1 MKNLRIFIL
10 KNYFFFLFLTFEL
23 ISVSLLVSSND
34 FHKTTFIN
42 SSGTFIG
49 GLMEKKAELT
59 EYLHLKEIND
69 DLLDENAKLKMLLKD
84 SKYRLK
90 KGRVV
95 FTDSNS
101 VVQYIYL
108 PANVINNTV
117 SQQNNFLTIN
127 RGSLDG
133 VEKDM
138 GVTNRKSI
146 VGFVKDV
153 SPHYATVVS
162 VLNRNFVLSVK
173 LINTNEHGLIRWDGK
188 AVNEVE
194 LTGITVDAKV
204 ENGDTIVTRGSSARF
219 PENILVG
226 TVTDVTQKPG
236 SMHHHIT
243 VKLATDFNSIYNVY
257 VIDNKFRAEQK
268 VLESKQEGEK

>member
-1 MKNLRIFIL
+1 MRNLRIFIL

-23 ISVSLLVSSND
+23 ISVSLLVSTND
-34 FHKTTFIN
+34 FHNSTFIN

-69 DLLDENAKLKMLLKD
+69 DLLDENSKLKMLLKD

-101 VVQYIYL
+101 VIQYIYL

-117 SQQNNFLTIN
+117 SQQNNFITIN

-133 VEKDM
+133 IEKDM

-173 LINTNEHGLIRWDGK
+173 LKNTNEHGLIRWDGK

-204 ENGDTIVTRGSSARF
+204 ETSDTIVTRGSSARF

-226 TVTDVTQKPG
+226 FVTDVEQKPG

-243 VKLATDFNSIYNVY
+243 VKLATDFNSLYNVY
-257 VIDNKFRAEQK
+257 VIDNKFGEEQK
-268 VLESKQEGEK
+268 ALEAKQGVEK

>member
-1 MKNLRIFIL
+1 
-10 KNYFFFLFLTFEL
+10 
-23 ISVSLLVSSND
+23 
-34 FHKTTFIN
+34 
-42 SSGTFIG
+42 
-49 GLMEKKAELT
+49 MEKKAELT
-59 EYLHLKEIND
+59 EYMHLKEINE

-90 KGRVV
+90 KGKVV

-101 VVQYIYL
+101 VIQYIYL
-108 PANVINNTV
+108 PAKVINNTV
-117 SQQNNFLTIN
+117 SQQNNFITIN

-146 VGFVKDV
+146 VGFVRDV
-153 SPHYATVVS
+153 SPHYATIVS

-173 LINTNEHGLIRWDGK
+173 LQKSNDHGLIRWDGE
-188 AVNEVE
+188 AINEVE

-226 TVTDVTQKPG
+226 HITGVEQKPG

-243 VKLATDFNSIYNVY
+243 VKLATDFNSLYNVY
-257 VIDNKFRAEQK
+257 VIDNKYREEQK
-268 VLESKQEGEK
+268 ALETMQEEKK

>member
-23 ISVSLLVSSND
+23 ISVSLLVSTND
-34 FHKTTFIN
+34 FHSTTFIN
-42 SSGTFIG
+42 STGNIVG
-49 GLMEKKAELT
+49 GLMEKKAELM
-59 EYLHLKEIND
+59 EYMHLKEIND
-69 DLLDENAKLKMLLKD
+69 DLLEENARLKMLLKD
-84 SKYRLK
+84 SKYKLK

-101 VVQYIYL
+101 VAQYIYL

-117 SQQNNFLTIN
+117 SQQNNFITIN

-138 GVTNRKSI
+138 GVSNRKSI
-146 VGFVKDV
+146 VGFIKDV
-153 SPHYATVVS
+153 SPHYSTVVS

-173 LINTNEHGLIRWDGK
+173 LQKSNDHGLIQWDGK
-188 AVNEVE
+188 AIDEVA
-194 LTGITVDAKV
+194 LTGITVDADV

-226 TVTDVTQKPG
+226 FVTDVEQKPG
-236 SMHHHIT
+236 SMHHYIT
-243 VKLATDFNSIYNVY
+243 VKLATDFNSLYNVY
-257 VIDNKFRAEQK
+257 VIDNKYKAEQK
-268 VLESKQEGEK
+268 ALEALQEVNK